1 MKECGGVF
9 DEYMRPYSNIDMCSE
24 LECGGVFDVLPIFC
38 QRKALPRFASVHNCL
53 NWTED

>member
-38 QRKALPRFASVHNCL
+38 QRKALPRFASVHNCF